1 MIYEKTDNFFVQKIN
16 IESIAQSRFDFLA
29 SICVGKKTLHVGCT
43 DAMTFN
49 TDNNLHIFLSKK
61 VTHLF
66 GFDID
71 TLDTALLKNICP
83 GEYFTSIEDC
93 RKNDYEIIII
103 PEVLEHVSNAKVF
116 LNEIFSLDAKEIF
129 ISVPNI
135 IHYGKEMLQDGGVFT
150 EIVHPDHKYWFS
162 PYTLYNI
169 VREYIKDEEN
179 SKMYYIEGGSMV
191 GIHIVNQ
198 K

>member
-1 MIYEKTDNFFVQKIN
+1 MIYEKTDNFFIQKIN
-16 IESIAQSRFDFLA
+16 IETINQSRFDFFE
-29 SICVGKKTLHVGCT
+29 SICIGKKTLHVGCV

-61 VTHLF
+61 VKQLF

-71 TLDTALLKNICP
+71 TADFNRLKDICA
-83 GEYFTSIEDC
+83 GKYFSTIEDC

-103 PEVLEHVSNAKVF
+103 PEVLEHVSNAKTF
-116 LNEIFSLDAKEIF
+116 LDEIFSLNSKEFF

-135 IHYGKEMLQDGGVFT
+135 IHYGKEMLKDDKVFT
-150 EIVHPDHKYWFS
+150 EIVHPDHKCWFS

-169 VREYIKDEEN
+169 VKEYIKDEEM
-179 SKMYYIEGGSMV
+179 SKMYYLEGGSMI
-191 GIHIVNQ
+191 GVNV
-198 K
+198 KNK